1 MNTDTTPIEIGSELT
16 PRVQKVTR
24 AHLSDFRD
32 GFGGSTAHAD
42 PSARPLQYGART
54 MYPFYAMLSE
64 RFPRAFARGGKVEGK
79 FLAAVTLDDV
89 ITCHCRAA
97 ERREVDGQQM
107 LMFETWAVNQNGE
120 KVLVGKASVNEG
132 AQ

>member
-1 MNTDTTPIEIGSELT
+1 MTTETTPIEIGSELP

-24 AHLSDFRD
+24 EHLSDFRE

-64 RFPRAFARGGKVEGK
+64 RFPRAFARSGKLEGK
-79 FLAAVTLDDV
+79 FLAAVTLNDE
-89 ITCHCRAA
+89 ITCHCRAV
-97 ERREVDGQQM
+97 ERREVDGRPV

-120 KVLVGKASVNEG
+120 KVLVGKACVNEG
-132 AQ
+132 A